1 MVALQNGLY
10 PIKLFFSTVA
20 ALLHISS
27 NHPEYSNRTTSAIY
41 SFIEQTIEKIRDSTC
56 KNLRLSA
63 HFVAPDV
70 GPSSPASECPQ
81 PIDAGTPWF
90 LSCHKFYPLLLDA
103 FPMGSS
109 YHTSKSPLLLCS
121 PGIIDRLNRLILDIV
136 QLENTDADTLSY
148 VQTLVARYKAQ
159 GRPLTGYFIVL
170 CFSD

>member
-1 MVALQNGLY
+1 MFALQNGLY

-56 KNLRLSA
+56 KNSRRSP
-63 HFVAPDV
+63 HFVAPDA
-70 GPSSPASECPQ
+70 GPSSPECPH

-90 LSCHKFYPLLLDA
+90 LSCHNLKFYPQLLDA

-109 YHTSKSPLLLCS
+109 YHTSKSPLFPWHHRS
-121 PGIIDRLNRLILDIV
+121 PQQAYFGYCPAGEQRRGYS
-136 QLENTDADTLSY
+136 QLYSNT
-148 VQTLVARYKAQ
+148 
-159 GRPLTGYFIVL
+159 GRSLGSSRATFDWLFYGVL
-170 CFSD
+170 RFRD